1 MNKQIKYRFWNK
13 IGRFFEKSDK
23 IAVNKDGDLVL
34 YDYETGEWRVVKIE
48 KTCLDVDRFTGI
60 VDKNGKEIYEGD
72 IVKTQGDTALS
83 CGTFW
88 TEISPYGVKFKR
100 IAKKSGKEI
109 IIKANALEYEL
120 LGNIHENSDLL
131 TKGR

>member
-1 MNKQIKYRFWNK
+1 M
-13 IGRFFEKSDK
+13 
-23 IAVNKDGDLVL
+23 
-34 YDYETGEWRVVKIE
+34 
-48 KTCLDVDRFTGI
+48 DRFTGI
-60 VDKNGKEIYEGD
+60 VDENGKEIYEGD

-88 TEISPYGVKFKR
+88 IEISPNGVLFKR
-100 IAKKSGKEI
+100 MSKTSGKEI